1 MNCPSCGHENL
12 EGSDRCENCLA
23 PFRDLDVPRVD
34 SAEGL
39 ARSVMEDN
47 LGQLDQEETI
57 TVAPD
62 TPAGEVARLMKNS
75 NSGCALV
82 VEGKKLVGIFTEH
95 DVLLRMT
102 PVSSAVAAGS
112 AGVATGSVGV
122 ATGSAGLN
130 TGTAG
135 VPPAAE
141 REARKISTGSVS
153 DRGSSPTVREGV
165 EDDSHTDI
173 RVEELPVNELP
184 FSEVPFEEMRAE
196 EMMFEELTTTAE
208 ITVSDDVAAEPR
220 VRSQFQVPVK
230 ELMSRNPE
238 TLHEKDSV
246 AEAVNKMSLGRFRH
260 IPFLKSDGTYA
271 VASIKSVLKY
281 IAQEDW

>member
-12 EGSDRCENCLA
+12 EGTDRCENCLA
-23 PFRDLDVPRVD
+23 PFRDLDVPHAD

-57 TVAPD
+57 IVAPE
-62 TPAGEVARLMKNS
+62 TPAIEVARLMKNS

-82 VEGKKLVGIFTEH
+82 VDGKKLVGIFTEH
-95 DVLLRMT
+95 DVLLRLT
-102 PVSSAVAAGS
+102 PASIRTGSGSDRVEQGQEAAAG
-112 AGVATGSVGV
+112 GR
-122 ATGSAGLN
+122 N
-130 TGTAG
+130 TEGARDRVEG
-135 VPPAAE
+135 
-141 REARKISTGSVS
+141 EA
-153 DRGSSPTVREGV
+153 
-165 EDDSHTDI
+165 HTDI
-173 RVEELPVNELP
+173 GVEELPVNEMP

-196 EMMFEELTTTAE
+196 EKLFEETTTTTE
-208 ITVSDDVAAEPR
+208 IDVSDDPPARPHL
-220 VRSQFQVPVK
+220 QIPVSK
-230 ELMSRNPE
+230 LMSRNPE
-238 TLHEKDSV
+238 TLHERDSV